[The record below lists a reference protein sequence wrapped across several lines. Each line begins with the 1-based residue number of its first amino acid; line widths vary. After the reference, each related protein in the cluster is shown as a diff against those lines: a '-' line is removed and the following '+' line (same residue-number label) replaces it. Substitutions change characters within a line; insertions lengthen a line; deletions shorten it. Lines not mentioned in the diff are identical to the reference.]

1 MTRLA
6 RRRQQ
11 SARKTE
17 TDGMAAEIIVD
28 PPPTANERVVKNAF
42 IYLMG
47 QLLTWSA
54 TFFYVSIVP
63 RHLGEAGMGR
73 LTLTGTTIGTVTGV
87 LGFSIEN
94 FMVAEIGRDRN
105 STERLV
111 RALIG
116 LRVVLLPVM
125 LACVFAALAITKASP
140 IVRLLTEVSLIGT
153 CIGFLVGPTNSVLAG
168 WEDAKRVASFS
179 ILSSLTPFLVIPF
192 LHYGPLAIIIV
203 GLICSLPVTILTVRS
218 VSRHISLRPIFDTG
232 IWKRLIVGSFGFYAT
247 DLVLQFYASGTIFA
261 LKHFTDEATIGVYS
275 QANKLL
281 GTFLFL
287 PSALGMAMLPSLA
300 RLADASKSDF
310 KRMQERVMVV
320 MIVFGLPVATLA
332 FMLATP
338 LSQLL
343 YTKHKFLALP
353 IVLKACAFNVIPL
366 YMTTIM
372 YRFLVAERKNAIWSL
387 FLLGTVILNGILCF
401 VLVPITMRM
410 PGVHSGAVGA
420 VIACTIAEASTVI
433 FAFIL
438 LRNNPINRYMVGRI
452 ACSFL
457 ATAGMAV
464 VIWVTRDVFALFQQ
478 LFPGLPEAVKSGLT
492 LLTRS
497 ALGVGTFIV
506 CAWSLKVL
514 GADDQRKLT
523 EIVLRKLRRSKGST
537 A

>member
-1 MTRLA
+1 
-6 RRRQQ
+6 
-11 SARKTE
+11 
-17 TDGMAAEIIVD
+17 MAAEVKVD
-28 PPPTANERVVKNAF
+28 AVPPTANERVVKNAF
-42 IYLMG
+42 IYLVG

-63 RHLGEAGMGR
+63 RHLGEAGIGR
-73 LTLTGTTIGTVTGV
+73 LTLTGTTIGTVTGI
-87 LGFSIEN
+87 LGFSVES
-94 FMVAEIGRDRN
+94 FLVAEIGRDRA
-105 STERLV
+105 STERLI
-111 RALIG
+111 RAVIG
-116 LRVVLLPVM
+116 LRIVLLPVM
-125 LACVFAALAITKASP
+125 LLCVFAALTVTHASHA
-140 IVRLLTEVSLIGT
+140 VRILTSVSLIGT
-153 CIGFLVGPTNSVLAG
+153 CLAFLVGPTSSVLAG
-168 WEDAKRVASFS
+168 WEDAKRVATFTV
-179 ILSSLTPFLVIPF
+179 LSSLTPFLAIPF
-192 LHYGPLAIIIV
+192 LHYGPVAIIIV
-203 GLICSLPVTILTVRS
+203 GLICGLPFTILTVQA
-218 VSRHISLRPIFDTG
+218 VHRHTSLRPVFDPAV
-232 IWKRLIVGSFGFYAT
+232 WKRLLVGSFGFYAT
-247 DLVLQFYASGTIFA
+247 DLVLQFYATGTIFA
-261 LKHFTDEATIGVYS
+261 LKHFTDESTIGVYS

-300 RLADASKSDF
+300 RLADSSKSDF

-343 YTKHKFLALP
+343 YTKHQFLALP

-387 FLLGTVILNGILCF
+387 FLLGTVILNGLLCF
-401 VLVPITMRM
+401 LLVPITMRM

-420 VIACTIAEASTVI
+420 VIACTIAEASTVV

-438 LRNNPINRYMVGRI
+438 LRNNPINRYTVGRVG
-452 ACSFL
+452 CSLL
-457 ATAGMAV
+457 ATAAMAA
-464 VIWVTRDVFALFQQ
+464 VIWATRDISDLFEH
-478 LFPGLPEAVKSGLT
+478 LFPALPEALNSGIA
-492 LLTRS
+492 LLARS

-523 EIVLRKLRRSKGST
+523 EIVLRKLRRNRP